1 MNKDNFILW
10 CNRFM
15 SNDTRDLKFDKIC
28 DEIFA
33 LSHAVRSAI
42 VIDKMGRL
50 VAGGMRKGITSMEE
64 KDDTQ
69 KLYVQFALRSVM
81 REDFDEQFGKTVY
94 SFSERE
100 RIKLASFPLDDQYIV
115 RVSIEKEETRHNAI
129 IDDILKIIS
138 NSKANAYKNS

>member
-1 MNKDNFILW
+1 
-10 CNRFM
+10 M
-15 SNDTRDLKFDKIC
+15 SNDDQHLKFDRIC
-28 DEIFA
+28 NEIFA
-33 LSHAVRSAI
+33 LSPAVRSAI

-50 VAGGMRKGITSMEE
+50 VAGGMRDGITSMEE

-81 REDFDEQFGKTVY
+81 REDFDEQFGKTLY

-115 RVSIEKEETRHNAI
+115 RVSIEKKEFRHNEI
-129 IDDILKIIS
+129 IDNILKIIS
-138 NSKANAYKNS
+138 DKKGAQTNGET

>member
-1 MNKDNFILW
+1 
-10 CNRFM
+10 M
-15 SNDTRDLKFDKIC
+15 SNDDQRLKFDRIC
-28 DEIFA
+28 NEIFA
-33 LSHAVRSAI
+33 LSPAVRSAI

-50 VAGGMRKGITSMEE
+50 VAGGMREGITSMEE

-81 REDFDEQFGKTVY
+81 REDFDEQFGKTLY

-115 RVSIEKEETRHNAI
+115 RVSIEKKESRHNEI
-129 IDDILKIIS
+129 IDTILKIIS
-138 NSKANAYKNS
+138 DKKEAQTNSET

>member
-1 MNKDNFILW
+1 
-10 CNRFM
+10 M
-15 SNDTRDLKFDKIC
+15 SNDDQRLKFDRIC
-28 DEIFA
+28 SEIFA
-33 LSHAVRSAI
+33 LSPAVRSAI

-50 VAGGMRKGITSMEE
+50 VAGGMREGITSMEE

-81 REDFDEQFGKTVY
+81 REDFDKQFGKTLY

-115 RVSIEKEETRHNAI
+115 RVSIEKKESYHNEI
-129 IDDILKIIS
+129 IDKILKIIS
-138 NSKANAYKNS
+138 DNKETQTNSET

>member
-1 MNKDNFILW
+1 
-10 CNRFM
+10 M
-15 SNDTRDLKFDKIC
+15 SNDNHHLKFDKIC

-33 LSHAVRSAI
+33 LSPAVRSAI

-50 VAGGMRKGITSMEE
+50 VAGGMRNGITSMEE

-100 RIKLASFPLDDQYIV
+100 RIKLASFPLDDQYIA
-115 RVSIEKEETRHNAI
+115 RVSIEKEESDHNAI
-129 IDDILKIIS
+129 IDNILEIIS
-138 NSKANAYKNS
+138 NSKKTAHNSG

>member
-1 MNKDNFILW
+1 
-10 CNRFM
+10 M
-15 SNDTRDLKFDKIC
+15 SNDNYHLKFDRIC
-28 DEIFA
+28 NEIFA
-33 LSHAVRSAI
+33 LSPTVRSAI

-50 VAGGMRKGITSMEE
+50 VAGGMREGITSMEE

-115 RVSIEKEETRHNAI
+115 RVSIEKEESRHNEI
-129 IDDILKIIS
+129 IDNILKIIS
-138 NSKANAYKNS
+138 KNKNKENTNK

>member
-1 MNKDNFILW
+1 
-10 CNRFM
+10 M
-15 SNDTRDLKFDKIC
+15 SNDNQRLKFDRIC

-33 LSHAVRSAI
+33 HSPTVRSAI

-50 VAGGMRKGITSMEE
+50 VAGGMRKGIASMEE

-81 REDFDEQFGKTVY
+81 REVFDEQFGKTLY

-100 RIKLASFPLDDQYIV
+100 RIKLASFPLDDQYIA
-115 RVSIEKEETRHNAI
+115 RVSIEKKE
-129 IDDILKIIS
+129 S
-138 NSKANAYKNS
+138 Y

>member
-1 MNKDNFILW
+1 
-10 CNRFM
+10 M
-15 SNDTRDLKFDKIC
+15 SDDDQRLKFDRIC
-28 DEIFA
+28 NEIFA
-33 LSHAVRSAI
+33 LSPAVRSAI

-50 VAGGMRKGITSMEE
+50 VAGGMREGITSMEE

-81 REDFDEQFGKTVY
+81 REDFDEQFGKTLY

-115 RVSIEKEETRHNAI
+115 RVSIEKKESRHNEI
-129 IDDILKIIS
+129 IDNILKIIS
-138 NSKANAYKNS
+138 DKKEAQTNSET

>member
-1 MNKDNFILW
+1 
-10 CNRFM
+10 M
-15 SNDTRDLKFDKIC
+15 SNDSHNLKFDEIC

-33 LSHAVRSAI
+33 LSPAVRSAI

-81 REDFDEQFGKTVY
+81 REDFDEQFGKTLY

-115 RVSIEKEETRHNAI
+115 RVSIEKEESNHTAI
-129 IDDILKIIS
+129 IDNILRIIGS
-138 NSKANAYKNS
+138 SRENTQKKSC

>member
-1 MNKDNFILW
+1 
-10 CNRFM
+10 M
-15 SNDTRDLKFDKIC
+15 SNDNHDLKFDKIC
-28 DEIFA
+28 DEILA
-33 LSHAVRSAI
+33 LSPAVRSAI

-81 REDFDEQFGKTVY
+81 REDFDEQFGRTVY

-115 RVSIEKEETRHNAI
+115 RVSIEKEESDHNAI
-129 IDDILKIIS
+129 IDNILKIIS
-138 NSKANAYKNS
+138 NENSYKSS

>member
-1 MNKDNFILW
+1 
-10 CNRFM
+10 M
-15 SNDTRDLKFDKIC
+15 SGEHRDPKLDQIC

-33 LSHAVRSAI
+33 LSTAIRSAI

-50 VAGGMRKGITSMEE
+50 VAGGMRKGIRPMEE
-64 KDDTQ
+64 KDDSQ

-100 RIKLASFPLDDQYIV
+100 RIKLASFPLGNQHIL
-115 RVSIEKEETRHNAI
+115 RVSIEKEETRHNEI
-129 IDDILKIIS
+129 IDNILKIIS
-138 NSKANAYKNS
+138 NSKKNKNKSNKK

>member
-1 MNKDNFILW
+1 
-10 CNRFM
+10 M
-15 SNDTRDLKFDKIC
+15 SNDDQRLKFDRIC
-28 DEIFA
+28 NEIFA
-33 LSHAVRSAI
+33 LSPAVRSAI

-81 REDFDEQFGKTVY
+81 REDFDEQFGKTLY

-100 RIKLASFPLDDQYIV
+100 RIKLASFPLDDQYIA
-115 RVSIEKEETRHNAI
+115 RVSIEKESRHNEI
-129 IDDILKIIS
+129 IDNILKIIS
-138 NSKANAYKNS
+138 DNKETNSET

>member
-1 MNKDNFILW
+1 
-10 CNRFM
+10 M
-15 SNDTRDLKFDKIC
+15 SGEHRDQKLDQIC

-33 LSHAVRSAI
+33 LSTAIRSAI

-50 VAGGMRKGITSMEE
+50 VAGGMRKGIIPMEE
-64 KDDTQ
+64 KDDSQ

-100 RIKLASFPLDDQYIV
+100 RIKLASFPLDNQHIL
-115 RVSIEKEETRHNAI
+115 RVSIEKEETRHNEI
-129 IDDILKIIS
+129 IDNILKIIS
-138 NSKANAYKNS
+138 NSNKSSNKSTKK

>member
-1 MNKDNFILW
+1 
-10 CNRFM
+10 M
-15 SNDTRDLKFDKIC
+15 SNDNHDLKFDKIC

-33 LSHAVRSAI
+33 LSPAVRSAI

-50 VAGGMRKGITSMEE
+50 VAGGMRNGITSMEE

-69 KLYVQFALRSVM
+69 KLYVQFALRSAM

-115 RVSIEKEETRHNAI
+115 RVSIEKEESRHNAI
-129 IDDILKIIS
+129 IDNILKIIRKENADN
-138 NSKANAYKNS
+138 NSG

>member
-1 MNKDNFILW
+1 
-10 CNRFM
+10 M
-15 SNDTRDLKFDKIC
+15 SNDSQDLKFDKMC

-33 LSHAVRSAI
+33 VSPAVRSAI

-50 VAGGMRKGITSMEE
+50 VAGGMRKGITSLEE

-115 RVSIEKEETRHNAI
+115 RVSIEKEESRHDVI
-129 IDDILKIIS
+129 IDNILKIIS
-138 NSKANAYKNS
+138 NSNENAHKS

>member
-1 MNKDNFILW
+1 
-10 CNRFM
+10 M
-15 SNDTRDLKFDKIC
+15 SGEHRDPKLDQIC

-33 LSHAVRSAI
+33 LSTAIRSAI

-50 VAGGMRKGITSMEE
+50 VAGGMRKGIIPMEE
-64 KDDTQ
+64 KDDSQ

-100 RIKLASFPLDDQYIV
+100 RIKLASFPLDNQHIL
-115 RVSIEKEETRHNAI
+115 RVSIEKEETRHNEI
-129 IDDILKIIS
+129 IDNILKIIS
-138 NSKANAYKNS
+138 NSNKSSNKSTKK